1 MKKEYKFM
9 DISGYNDNV
18 ITLTD
23 NIEFQYVENKW
34 LNNAESF
41 IFEDVKIFNYKEI
54 ENGTACK
61 INFSAKKRILKRI
74 KCNKNIFEKTNKE
87 MFDYFYNKIIDKN
100 NVQELNG
107 NKLFNKIFYG
117 EYVTNTRFFNFK
129 DLYYNLYGKVY
140 LYFTGEYKDVNKIIT
155 FNSIKI
161 I

>member
-9 DISGYNDNV
+9 DISGYNNDVV
-18 ITLTD
+18 ILTD
-23 NIEFQYVENKW
+23 NIEYVKNKW
-34 LNNAESF
+34 LDVAESF
-41 IFEDVKIFNYKEI
+41 IFEDVKIFNYNEI

-61 INFSAKKRILKRI
+61 INFSAKKRILKGIDCTR
-74 KCNKNIFEKTNKE
+74 NIFEKTNKE

-100 NVQELNG
+100 NIQELTSS
-107 NKLFNKIFYG
+107 KLFNKIFYG

-129 DLYYNLYGKVY
+129 DSHYNLYGDVY
-140 LYFTGEYKDVNKIIT
+140 LYFTGEYEDVNKIIT